1 MRFKDCFYSRGNTL
15 VKNTQWY
22 HSLWGGATKFWDTS
36 QFNID
41 VVNLGSN
48 PGLYDFCYEGL
59 PLIGKNWALGPQ
71 SLVHDYNIL
80 KNYFS
85 FLREGATVLI
95 VVCPF
100 SCLFSSYNKEHN
112 FKYYTFLH
120 PATIC
125 NFIES
130 ERTRAW
136 HFKEIPFNKEPWMC
150 LKHILKEKL
159 QNKLRTNKIS
169 PMQNNIAKT
178 AEDLVSGWKKQFGID
193 DLCAPLSLK
202 HREEFV
208 SRRGT
213 LNDMIFFCHERL
225 LKPVIIVPPMHRS
238 LRSLLPDDFKKHYVD
253 DFLMGLD
260 ASILDYMDNNFRDM
274 NYYFDTALF
283 LNKKGAKLFTKQV
296 LSDIGLLK

>member
-1 MRFKDCFYSRGNTL
+1 MRCKEYLYSKGNTL

-22 HSLWGGATKFWDTS
+22 YSLWGGATKFWDTS

-41 VVNLGSN
+41 VINLGSN
-48 PGLYDFCYEGL
+48 PGLYDFCYDDL
-59 PLIGKNWALGPQ
+59 SLIGKNWALGPQ

-80 KNYFS
+80 KNYYS
-85 FLREGATVLI
+85 FLREGATVII

-136 HFKEIPFNKEPWMC
+136 RFKEIPFYEEPWIC
-150 LKHILKEKL
+150 FKQILKEKL
-159 QNKLRTNKIS
+159 QNKFGSNKTS
-169 PMQNNIAKT
+169 PVQKNLAQT
-178 AEDLVSGWKKQFGID
+178 AHDLVRGWKNQFGIEN
-193 DLCAPLSLK
+193 LSAPLSSK
-202 HREEFV
+202 HREEFK
-208 SRRGT
+208 SRRTT
-213 LNDMIFFCHERL
+213 LDNMIVFCKERQ
-225 LKPVIIVPPMHRS
+225 LKPVIVVPPMHHS
-238 LRSLLPDDFKKHYVD
+238 LRELLPNDFKKQYVD
-253 DFLMGLD
+253 DFLMDLD
-260 ASILDYMDNNFRDM
+260 AQILDCMDNDIRDM
-274 NYYFDTALF
+274 DGYFDTALF

-296 LSDIGLLK
+296 LTDIGIIK